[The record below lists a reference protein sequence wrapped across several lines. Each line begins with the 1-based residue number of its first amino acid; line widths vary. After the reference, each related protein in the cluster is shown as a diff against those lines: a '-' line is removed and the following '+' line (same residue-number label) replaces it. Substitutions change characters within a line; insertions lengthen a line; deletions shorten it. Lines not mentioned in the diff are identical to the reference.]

1 MAYEQEW
8 DNVGGNEKAVS
19 ESKEN
24 TSLNENK
31 FRFLGKDFTPPD
43 VRAKVTGKAKY
54 SEDFRKDGM
63 LFIKLLLSPR
73 PAAIVKRIDK
83 SKALAMEGVVDIL
96 TAEDVANQPSPK
108 AQILTN
114 NPKYVGEPILAI
126 AAETELIA
134 ANALEKIKI
143 EYEPLPFIIDPLDS
157 LLPDGPNVHEE
168 GNVTQYFQ
176 PAQTIKWTAR
186 DFALAEANKTLPKGK
201 PQGEWEVGDIESN
214 FKIADYTIE
223 ENFVIAGH
231 PHQSMEPRS
240 AFAYWENGK
249 CFLHASSQSQSFSHP
264 GYAKYLGIELENLV
278 FIAEYC
284 GGGFGSKASNFPSA
298 TIPAFMSKKTGR
310 PCMLRVSRA
319 EEYFLG
325 SRRNGFQGTVKLGF
339 NNSGRLLAADIYVI
353 QQSGAN
359 DGFPDYANAGQALSL
374 VYTPKSMRWRGISVA
389 TNTPAT
395 GAQRGPG
402 QNQLACIMEPL
413 MDKAAK
419 ALNIDRL
426 DIRNINA
433 PDSNSTHSAKKQ
445 PVSSAFMKEALEIA
459 SEKFNWSKK
468 KLESGKRNGS
478 KVIGIGIGQA
488 FHPGGATGFDGL
500 VRITTDGKVHIH
512 TGIGNLGTYSY
523 AGTSRIVAEVLKC
536 SWDNC
541 VIERGRS
548 TNHLPWNLGQF
559 GSNTSYTMSASNYA
573 GAMDL
578 KQKILEIAA
587 TDLGGE
593 ITDYEV
599 SDDKVYHKETPTK
612 SMTFSEIAISAIKKA
627 GKYSGFEVPE
637 DINILTKNS
646 VKGLAGSGLIGVAK
660 DKAPYEKM
668 PPANAVGFMKIE
680 LDLETGKHEILDY
693 VGTPDCGTVIHP
705 KGLAHQIKGGAV
717 MGIGMAALERIVY
730 DPQNG
735 LPANVGFYQ
744 AKPPSYLDVPSKMEV
759 DFVNKPDPQ
768 NPMGVRGIGEPLMGC
783 AAAALLSAI
792 SDALGG
798 VYFNRTPIVPD
809 MIINALAKQ
818 PQSYKPFEVSS
829 Q

>member
-8 DNVGGNEKAVS
+8 DNLEGNKKTA
-19 ESKEN
+19 KT
-24 TSLNENK
+24 TSDSTRKTNH
-31 FRFLGKDFTPPD
+31 RYLGKDFVPPD
-43 VRAKVTGKAKY
+43 VRAKVTGKARY
-54 SEDFRKDGM
+54 SEDFRKEGM

-73 PAAIVKRIDK
+73 PAARVKRID
-83 SKALAMEGVVDIL
+83 SSEALKMEGVVDIL

-134 ANALEKIKI
+134 SDALDKIKI
-143 EYEPLPFIIDPLDS
+143 EYEGMPFIIDPLDS
-157 LLPDGPNVHEE
+157 LLPDSPNVHEE
-168 GNVTQYFQ
+168 GNITEYFRD
-176 PAQTIKWTAR
+176 AQTIKWTAR
-186 DFALAEANKTLPKGK
+186 DFAEAEAKNTLPKGK
-201 PQGEWEVGDIESN
+201 PQGEWSIGDIDKD
-214 FKIADYTIE
+214 FKNSDLLIE
-223 ENFVIAGH
+223 ETFVIAGH

-249 CFLHASSQSQSFSHP
+249 CYMHASSQSQSFSVP
-264 GYAKYLGIELENLV
+264 GYAKYLGIEPDKLV

-284 GGGFGSKASNFPSA
+284 GGGFGSKASNYPVA

-310 PCMLRVSRA
+310 PCMLRASRA

-325 SRRNGFQGTVKLGF
+325 SRRNGFQGTIKLGF
-339 NNSGRLLAADIYVI
+339 NKKGRLLAADIYVV

-359 DGFPDYANAGQALSL
+359 DGFPDYRNAGQALSL
-374 VYTPKSMRWRGISVA
+374 VYTPRSMRWRGISVA

-413 MDKAAK
+413 MDKAARE
-419 ALNIDRL
+419 LNIDRL
-426 DIRNINA
+426 KIRDINA
-433 PDSNSTHSAKKQ
+433 PDSSSTLTDKKQ
-445 PVSSAFMKEALEIA
+445 EVSSAYMKEALNIA
-459 SEKFNWSKK
+459 SEKFNWSRE

-500 VRITTDGKVHIH
+500 VRITADGKVHIH

-536 SWDNC
+536 SWENC
-541 VIERGRS
+541 VIQRGRS

-587 TDLGGE
+587 MDLGGSLD
-593 ITDYEV
+593 DYEV
-599 SDDKVYHKETPTK
+599 RDDMVFKKSSPSK
-612 SMTFSEIAISAIKKA
+612 SMSFSEVAASAIKKG
-627 GKYSGFEVPE
+627 GKYSGNEVPE
-637 DINILTKNS
+637 DINPITKSS
-646 VKGLAGSGLIGVAK
+646 VAALRGSGLIGVAK
-660 DKAPYEKM
+660 DKAPYDKM
-668 PPANAVGFMKIE
+668 PPALAVGFMKIE

-693 VGTPDCGTVIHP
+693 VGTPECGTVIHP
-705 KGLAHQIKGGAV
+705 KGLAHQVRGGAV

-744 AKPPSYLDVPSKMEV
+744 AKPPSYLDVPAQMKV
-759 DFVNKPDPQ
+759 DFVDKPDPQ

-798 VYFNRTPIVPD
+798 IYFNRTPIVPD

-818 PQSYKPFEVSS
+818 DQSYKPLQISN